1 MDGDGL
7 LLLAGSLLGSLEGV
21 DLEIF
26 RLDLDLDMGGE
37 IADPIA
43 PFLYRCGIG
52 AADSADGPLDDTLT
66 TLTIINYN
74 LTGTV
79 RKYTSL
85 FPPESTLAAG
95 KNRLTLH
102 EESLLLFF
110 LRVAAEF
117 KCTKYAER
125 KSTGKIR

>member
-1 MDGDGL
+1 MDDRSL
-7 LLLAGSLLGSLEGV
+7 FLFAGGFLGSLERV

-26 RLDLDLDMGGE
+26 RLDFNLHVSSEVAYAVTPL
-37 IADPIA
+37 
-43 PFLYRCGIG
+43 FLRCGIG
-52 AADSADGPLDDTLT
+52 AANPADCSFDDTLT
-66 TLTIINYN
+66 TLAIINYN

-79 RKYTSL
+79 RKYTTL

-110 LRVAAEF
+110 L
-117 KCTKYAER
+117 
-125 KSTGKIR
+125 